1 MEDFEEKY
9 NLLIKYMLPSVHKCI
24 DKIEFDGFVSGS
36 ESLGSKEPKDDFER
50 RMNDRFSEYITPK
63 IKISTK
69 ENCKGMRGIDSM
81 GLKGDIF
88 AKLTEIHSTFFND
101 KKLNANVRYID
112 IVPFIK

>member
-24 DKIEFDGFVSGS
+24 DKIEFDGFVSG
-36 ESLGSKEPKDDFER
+36 
-50 RMNDRFSEYITPK
+50 SEYITPK